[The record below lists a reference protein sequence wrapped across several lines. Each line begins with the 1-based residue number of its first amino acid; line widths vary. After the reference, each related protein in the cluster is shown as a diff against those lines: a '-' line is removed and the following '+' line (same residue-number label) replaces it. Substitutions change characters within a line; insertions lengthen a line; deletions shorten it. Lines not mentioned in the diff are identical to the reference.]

1 MVRIFEY
8 IFQVFY
14 VAHWNEYDASYLHE
28 ILHSSFPLTMPRT
41 VSLLRRFVL
50 LFLLCCGV
58 KFNALAQDSAAS
70 PVFYRVVLTDA
81 KIALQDGLSFWSSPV
96 RFSGRDWMIAGG
108 AAAGT
113 LGVISADNYLYRTFS
128 IETDDQLPHSAWE
141 IPTYYGEMEY
151 ASIFSAGLYA
161 AGLVSGEKNIRV
173 TGRLVLESLALSGTV
188 MVALRYMTARSG
200 PAGDA
205 WDFKGFQWSNEGQ
218 SFPSGHS
225 VVAFAMSTV
234 LAEQI
239 DHPFARIGLYGF
251 ASLTAY
257 SRVRFTQHWTSDVL
271 VGSALGIASGLYVV
285 SREREREGQNGECE
299 GLSIMP
305 TANGLCVRYTF

>member
-1 MVRIFEY
+1 
-8 IFQVFY
+8 
-14 VAHWNEYDASYLHE
+14 
-28 ILHSSFPLTMPRT
+28 MPT
-41 VSLLRRFVL
+41 TLSLLRRL
-50 LFLLCCGV
+50 LPLFILCCGV
-58 KFNALAQDSAAS
+58 HLNARAQDSAAS

-81 KIALQDGLSFWSSPV
+81 KIALEDGLSFWSAPA

-108 AAAGT
+108 TVAGT
-113 LGVISADNYLYRTFS
+113 LGVMSADNYLYRTFS

-161 AGLVSGEKNIRV
+161 VGLVSGDKNIRV
-173 TGRLVLESLALSGTV
+173 TGRLVLESLAFSGTV
-188 MVALRYMTARSG
+188 MVALRYMTARAG

-205 WDFKGFQWSNEGQ
+205 WNFKGFQWSDEGQ

-239 DHPFARIGLYGF
+239 DHPLARIGLYGF

-285 SREREREGQNGECE
+285 SREREREGQSGERQ

-305 TANGLCVRYTF
+305 TANGLCVQYSF